1 MTRKIQEYELGED
14 FLEIRDS
21 VKGIL
26 FSKENELNREK
37 LQLEQAHG
45 KAQESF
51 EELNAELESW
61 NNKKDPEPEQP
72 ECVRQNRTRL
82 KEQGIPY
89 QQFL

>member
-26 FSKENELNREK
+26 FSKESELNREK

-61 NNKKDPEPEQP
+61 NNKKRSGTGAARMCKTKSNKTEGTGNTLSA
-72 ECVRQNRTRL
+72 VL
-82 KEQGIPY
+82 
-89 QQFL
+89 

>member
-26 FSKENELNREK
+26 FSKESELNREK
-37 LQLEQAHG
+37 AATGTGSWQ
-45 KAQESF
+45 AQESF

-61 NNKKDPEPEQP
+61 NNKKDPEPGAARMCKTKSNKTEGTGNTLSA
-72 ECVRQNRTRL
+72 VL
-82 KEQGIPY
+82 
-89 QQFL
+89 

>member
-51 EELNAELESW
+51 EELNAEH
-61 NNKKDPEPEQP
+61 
-72 ECVRQNRTRL
+72 
-82 KEQGIPY
+82 
-89 QQFL
+89 